1 MALFGGLWD
10 AALAIFLVL
19 AFAEYVK
26 IRAKASKQF
35 NWIAASGVLILL
47 AAASSWIS
55 VLGAQAMS
63 GAETLFSVIGWI
75 LLLIGSLWGAAELLK
90 AK

>member
-19 AFAEYVK
+19 VFAEYVK
-26 IRAKASKQF
+26 VRSKASKQF
-35 NWIAASGVLILL
+35 NWIAAGCLLVLL
-47 AAASSWIS
+47 AGASSWVSIAGTTA
-55 VLGAQAMS
+55 VS

-75 LLLIGSLWGAAELLK
+75 MVLIGALWGSMELLK

>member
-10 AALAIFLVL
+10 VAIVIFLVL
-19 AFAEYVK
+19 VFAEYAKV
-26 IRAKASKQF
+26 RSKASKQF

-47 AAASSWIS
+47 AAASSWIGL
-55 VLGAQAMS
+55 VPGAQQ
-63 GAETLFSVIGWI
+63 GATLLFSVIAWI
-75 LLLIGSLWGAAELLK
+75 LLLIGALWTTAELLK